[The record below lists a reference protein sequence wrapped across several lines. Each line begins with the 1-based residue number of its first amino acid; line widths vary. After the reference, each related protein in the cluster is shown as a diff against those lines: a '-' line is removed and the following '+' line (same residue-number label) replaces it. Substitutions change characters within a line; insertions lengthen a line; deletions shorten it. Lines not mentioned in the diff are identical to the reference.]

1 MQNRNIIIGVS
12 IATITVI
19 GVMIAIALRPVDII
33 KATFNNDY
41 KKETLYRGETKV
53 NGSFGYNQYAAYDG
67 KNVSIVLSRIPIGAS
82 FTLKVGDKV
91 SEPFSDKYNSIPMEL
106 ELEEGGTT
114 VGKLID
120 KDGKEYDI
128 TIEFPIDVEQNT
140 LHGDEVTQEA
150 PSTEVPL
157 ILSPEQEEWN
167 DDENRGQ

>member
-12 IATITVI
+12 IATVAII
-19 GVMIAIALRPVDII
+19 GIMIAIALRPVDII
-33 KATFNNDY
+33 KATFSNDY

-67 KNVSIVLSRIPIGAS
+67 KNVSIVLSRVPIGAS

-91 SEPFSDKYNSIPMEL
+91 SDSFSDKYNSIPMEL

-114 VGKLID
+114 VGKLVD

-150 PSTEVPL
+150 PSTEVRL

>member
-12 IATITVI
+12 VATIAII
-19 GVMIAIALRPVDII
+19 GVMIAVALRPVDII
-33 KATFNNDY
+33 KATFSNDY

-67 KNVSIVLSRIPIGAS
+67 KNVSIVLSRVPIGAS

-106 ELEEGGTT
+106 GLEEGGTIT
-114 VGKLID
+114 GKLID

-128 TIEFPIDVEQNT
+128 TIEFPTDIEQNT
-140 LHGDEVTQEA
+140 LHGEEVAQETS
-150 PSTEVPL
+150 PTEVPL

-167 DDENRGQ
+167 EDREQ

>member
-12 IATITVI
+12 IATIAVI

-41 KKETLYRGETKV
+41 KKETLYRGETRV

-67 KNVSIVLSRIPIGAS
+67 KNVSIVLSRVPIGAS

-91 SEPFSDKYNSIPMEL
+91 SESFNDKYNSIPMEL
-106 ELEEGGTT
+106 GIEEGGTT
-114 VGKLID
+114 VGKLVD

-140 LHGDEVTQEA
+140 LHGDEVTQE
-150 PSTEVPL
+150 PSSTEVPL

-167 DDENRGQ
+167 DDENRE